1 MVQKFGRKKWCK
13 IRPEKMV
20 QNSAGKLLQRLAESC
35 CKGWPKVVAKVGQ
48 KLLQR
53 LAEKL
58 LQSSVQK
65 VAKNRPKNVVKK
77 AKCDQYLL
85 WILRAVF
92 KLGTNWLE
100 NCMNNDGEIFSIK
113 FKPECCQNINAKP
126 RPFKGCLDV
135 DRKLQP
141 FLGMP
146 QQNVDREASI
156 FSREAGRSESFCVDR
171 ETLLHW
177 QKLDHVVHFVVL
189 TSIGTTWMLR
199 PGFHCMQ
206 PEIHCIDT
214 NLHRKR
220 SMAFFT

>member
-1 MVQKFGRKKWCK
+1 MAKDSTNSIGECCK
-13 IRPEKMV
+13 IRPK
-20 QNSAGKLLQRLAESC
+20 N
-35 CKGWPKVVAKVGQ
+35 VAKIWPGKWCNIRPGKSCKFGRENGAKFGQ
-48 KLLQR
+48 
-53 LAEKL
+53 EKI
-58 LQSSVQK
+58 
-65 VAKNRPKNVVKK
+65 VVKESK
-77 AKCDQYLL
+77 RNRYLL
-85 WILRAVF
+85 WILRAVC

>member
-1 MVQKFGRKKWCK
+1 MLSWVQWGQYYVAQMRKIDREMRKNDREMRKKRPANWCK
-13 IRPEKMV
+13 NDRQMRKNDRENYAK
-20 QNSAGKLLQRLAESC
+20 ES
-35 CKGWPKVVAKVGQ
+35 KH
-48 KLLQR
+48 
-53 LAEKL
+53 
-58 LQSSVQK
+58 
-65 VAKNRPKNVVKK
+65 NR
-77 AKCDQYLL
+77 YLL
-85 WILRAVF
+85 WILRAVC